1 MTEKYEFENP
11 NPHQYVFLQFVR
23 VMGFKFNCSSLVLSS
38 VVCGKHQEERDTTE
52 KCDRTCPLK
61 RMNDNVKCCRKRNTN
76 RKRHEWWNDV
86 NIICSFS
93 SQAVNLCSII
103 LKRVGLAEKERQ
115 KGREM
120 EEKCVGLAEKGRHK
134 AREMEELYVKIEIRI
149 LGVL

>member
-38 VVCGKHQEERDTTE
+38 VVCGKHQEERNTTE

-76 RKRHEWWNDV
+76 RIRHEWWNDV
-86 NIICSFS
+86 NIICSYN

-115 KGREM
+115 KVVCKAREM
-120 EEKCVGLAEKGRHK
+120 ETWRHK
-134 AREMEELYVKIEIRI
+134 AREMEELYVKIEIRM